1 MCRMFIGRFVASIVA
16 LLITSSVLLT
26 HGQIQS
32 GPLSDEDEAEIL
44 ESLIQSEIKPLGS
57 EFGSIRIFSSDNL
70 SSASATRIAKHG
82 FSVVKASEIER
93 SKQENVVDYLVIR
106 SLYRRDGIVV
116 IRLSNV
122 TEGRPCFAPSFSRER
137 SFTYEFKK
145 DPFVWVGKL
154 VKGPVPSPLPSGWR
168 PHLLKSSAKPNTRLE
183 RTRRERA
190 SLLSCVGEPLKR
202 SVRQHQL
209 ERFAAPAFTDG

>member
-1 MCRMFIGRFVASIVA
+1 MCRMFIGRFVASIIA
-16 LLITSSVLLT
+16 LLIASSVLLT
-26 HGQIQS
+26 HGQSQS
-32 GPLSDEDEAEIL
+32 GVLSDEDEADIL

-57 EFGSIRIFSSDNL
+57 EFGSIRIFSSDNI
-70 SSASATRIAKHG
+70 SSASATRLAKHG
-82 FSVVKASEIER
+82 FSVRKASEIAR

-145 DPFVWVGKL
+145 DPFVWLGKL
-154 VKGPVPSPLPSGWR
+154 VNGPVPFSFTKRFGDLN
-168 PHLLKSSAKPNTRLE
+168 LKPSAKPN
-183 RTRRERA
+183 
-190 SLLSCVGEPLKR
+190 
-202 SVRQHQL
+202 
-209 ERFAAPAFTDG
+209 